1 MFTYKSI
8 ETRIAEV
15 ILVALLAIMCFACG
29 PEIEKKKTDVLST
42 ENSSEEV
49 PRANDSTVH
58 EPPSPSDLFAEG
70 RELVM
75 RNCNTC
81 RGMDPEERKRGVQ
94 LLEEAIA
101 AGLDDAEAYRALA
114 FAYNEIALDYDRG
127 SELRKINEDKHR
139 SARMHAVRLGGT
151 AEDLLLLSHISD
163 DAEAIELLRRAVAL
177 EPDIAAVN
185 RSLGLRLVRSG
196 DVDGGMPLL
205 LKAIDEAPEHYVG
218 TYARGA
224 QDALREAG
232 RDDLAAEIA
241 LHRNERKA
249 GD

>member
-1 MFTYKSI
+1 MYTSRSI
-8 ETRIAEV
+8 EMRFVEET
-15 ILVALLAIMCFACG
+15 LVAFVAIMCFACG
-29 PEIEKKKTDVLST
+29 PEPERKKTDASVAEISL
-42 ENSSEEV
+42 EGA
-49 PRANDSTVH
+49 PRANRPVVD

-101 AGLDDAEAYRALA
+101 AGLGDAEAYRALA
-114 FAYNEIALDYDRG
+114 LAYNEIALDYDQG
-127 SELRKINEDKHR
+127 SELRKINEDKYR

-177 EPDIAAVN
+177 EPDIPAVN
-185 RSLGLRLVRSG
+185 RSLGVRLVRSG
-196 DVDGGMPLL
+196 DIDGGMPLL
-205 LKAIDEAPEHYVG
+205 LKAIDEAPGHYLN
-218 TYARGA
+218 TYASDA

-241 LHRNERKA
+241 RHKNERRA

>member
-29 PEIEKKKTDVLST
+29 PEPERKKTDASVAEISL
-42 ENSSEEV
+42 EGA
-49 PRANDSTVH
+49 PRANRPVVDES
-58 EPPSPSDLFAEG
+58 PSPSDLFAEG

-127 SELRKINEDKHR
+127 SELRKINEDKYR

-151 AEDLLLLSHISD
+151 AEDLLMLSDISD